1 MIKKI
6 LLMAMVVACFSAYA
20 IVGQA
25 EDIVVTVPNGNLTVI
40 FEPSPD
46 QQVSGHILYVFAY
59 EEEHVYHLPLGQNT
73 FDFTDEYLWHG
84 ESYVMSASAWSDEL
98 MQESVRSNTL
108 TIHVAEQTKPGEKPL
123 PGRPGHVPPGQLNK
137 ND

>member
-25 EDIVVTVPNGNLTVI
+25 EDIVVTVPDGNLAI
-40 FEPSPD
+40 AFDPSPD
-46 QQVSGHILYVFAY
+46 ERVSMHILYVFAY
-59 EEEHVYHLPLGQNT
+59 EEEHVYHLPLGQST
-73 FDFTDEYLWHG
+73 FEFTDEYLWHG

-108 TIHVAEQTKPGEKPL
+108 TIHVSKRTKPSEKPL
-123 PGRPGHVPPGQLNK
+123 PGRPGHIPPGQLRK
-137 ND
+137 